1 MTKDNNPKQSRNWTR
16 FIPALWSVEAIVIA
30 GGLMIAALVGVLAD
44 SSFKAGLTGQGWA
57 YVGTAIACA
66 LTPASGVFHIHALP
80 LIKDKLE
87 GRNRKT

>member
-1 MTKDNNPKQSRNWTR
+1 MNNKPKQNRHWTR
-16 FIPALWSVEAIVIA
+16 FIPALWSIEAIVTA
-30 GGLMIAALVGVLAD
+30 GGLIIAAGVGVLAD

-66 LTPASGVFHIHALP
+66 LTPASGVFHMHALP
-80 LIKDKLE
+80 IIKDKLE